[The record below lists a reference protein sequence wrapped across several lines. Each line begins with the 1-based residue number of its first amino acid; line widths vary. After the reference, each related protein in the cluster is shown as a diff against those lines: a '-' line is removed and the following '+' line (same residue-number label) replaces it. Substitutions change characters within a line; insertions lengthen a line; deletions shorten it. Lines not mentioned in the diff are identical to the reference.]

1 MSRLDF
7 IHRGSNYYTTRDIFK
22 DFALAVAA
30 KAHFGLSPLV
40 LERVVVSRKSS
51 RARIVDLNSPE
62 RSVGSPEGG
71 NDSPHPAP
79 LSDASEEDGENEAV
93 DSHIGI
99 CVV

>member
-1 MSRLDF
+1 MLQLL
-7 IHRGSNYYTTRDIFK
+7 HYNYKPHDIFK

-30 KAHFGLSPLV
+30 NGHFGLSPLV

-79 LSDASEEDGENEAV
+79 LSNAGEEDGEKEAV
-93 DSHIGI
+93 DSQIGTI
-99 CVV
+99 RVV